1 MDVAVVIVPSSAPG
15 VRVEEDKRRPN
26 EKIIFLWTRNEGS
39 VGDGSLAMDDN
50 INDNID
56 TTMDNAAVVV
66 LSSAPGVWDEAAVDS
81 VSWRRLCRSR
91 DCFQFLFC
99 CCI

>member
-26 EKIIFLWTRNEGS
+26 EKIIFLWTRKEGS

-50 INDNID
+50 IHDVSRPISTQPW
-56 TTMDNAAVVV
+56 TTQQ
-66 LSSAPGVWDEAAVDS
+66 SSAVSTNVEPDIPPAAMIPKPNT
-81 VSWRRLCRSR
+81 
-91 DCFQFLFC
+91 Q
-99 CCI
+99 